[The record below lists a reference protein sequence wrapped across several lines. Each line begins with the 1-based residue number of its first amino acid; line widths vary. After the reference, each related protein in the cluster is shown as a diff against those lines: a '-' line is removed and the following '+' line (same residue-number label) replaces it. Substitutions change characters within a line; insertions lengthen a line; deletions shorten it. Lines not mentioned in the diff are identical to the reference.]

1 MDTVITTLTEP
12 FQYEFFNKALLASV
26 LIGGLCGLI
35 GVYVVLRRMSYIGH
49 GLSHSIFGGAVV
61 SYVLQ
66 WNFYLGAGLW
76 GFLSALIIDAIARKR
91 KVATDAAIGIVTT
104 ASFALGVAIISK
116 SRSFTKN
123 FEAALFGNILGIR
136 DSDLVV
142 IALVAGAVGL
152 VIFFIYKQLLFSTF
166 DPEVAPSYGV
176 STRWID
182 TFFALA
188 LAGTI
193 IVSMQILGV
202 TLIAASLIIPPI
214 VARLL
219 TDNFHHMVLYSI
231 LIGVFASTTGLY
243 LSYLLDVAS
252 GASIVLTASL
262 LFVLVLAFGVI
273 KKRVFNIKS
282 PLTPAKVS
290 VAGQATDG
298 AVAVTSGSPVG
309 GATRKGHPE
318 DHLH

>member
-1 MDTVITTLTEP
+1 MEELISLLTEP
-12 FQYEFFNKALLASV
+12 FKYEFFNKAMLASV
-26 LIGGLCGLI
+26 LIGGLCGVI

-66 WNFYLGAGLW
+66 WNFYIGAGAW

-91 KVATDAAIGIVTT
+91 KVSTDAAIGIVTT

-123 FEAALFGNILGIR
+123 FEAALFGNILGITEG
-136 DSDLVV
+136 DLWV
-142 IALVAGAVGL
+142 ILGVTTIVALI
-152 VIFFIYKQLLFSTF
+152 IFFIYKQLLFSTF
-166 DPEVAPSYGV
+166 DPEVAPIYGV
-176 STRWID
+176 SARWVD

-188 LAGTI
+188 LAATI

-219 TDNFHHMVLYSI
+219 TDSFHRMLIYSVI
-231 LIGVFASTTGLY
+231 IGVVSSTAGLY

-252 GASIVLTASL
+252 GASIVLTGAIM
-262 LFVLVLAFGVI
+262 FVAVLVI
-273 KKRVFNIKS
+273 
-282 PLTPAKVS
+282 
-290 VAGQATDG
+290 G
-298 AVAVTSGSPVG
+298 AVGSRLFRAKQPKFEPTPPPAGVQRGDPV
-309 GATRKGHPE
+309 H
-318 DHLH
+318 DHLL